1 LFDSWKHQF
10 TDFLQ
15 NPETIL
21 GVTNIFE
28 QFQSYEEKII
38 WAMVPCFERFSKFR
52 SPTLLNFKAHSWAYF
67 CLEYFFLLI
76 PRFSLKNGLQSANYV
91 GSLSIT
97 YNADVAIVGSCDTS
111 PTKPPTGRARGQ
123 LIAFSQQVAK

>member
-10 TDFLQ
+10 TDFSQ

-21 GVTNIFE
+21 
-28 QFQSYEEKII
+28 
-38 WAMVPCFERFSKFR
+38 
-52 SPTLLNFKAHSWAYF
+52 
-67 CLEYFFLLI
+67 
-76 PRFSLKNGLQSANYV
+76 SLKNGLQSANYV

-111 PTKPPTGRARGQ
+111 PTKPSTGRARGQ
-123 LIAFSQQVAK
+123 LIAFSQQAAK

>member
-1 LFDSWKHQF
+1 LGYGALFREIFQISF
-10 TDFLQ
+10 ANASEFPGPLLGLFL
-15 NPETIL
+15 PRI
-21 GVTNIFE
+21 
-28 QFQSYEEKII
+28 
-38 WAMVPCFERFSKFR
+38 
-52 SPTLLNFKAHSWAYF
+52 
-67 CLEYFFLLI
+67 FFLLI

-123 LIAFSQQVAK
+123 LIAFSQQAAK